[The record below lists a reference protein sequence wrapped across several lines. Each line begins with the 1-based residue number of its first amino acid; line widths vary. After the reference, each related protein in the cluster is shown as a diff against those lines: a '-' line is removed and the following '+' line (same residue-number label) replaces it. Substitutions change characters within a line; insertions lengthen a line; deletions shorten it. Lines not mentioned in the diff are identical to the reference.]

1 MSDIRLRI
9 DDREATTAEGSTLL
23 HVCQDLGIDIPT
35 LCYHKALPG
44 YGACR
49 LCLVEVER
57 GNGAT
62 TVEASCVFPA
72 SEGLVVRTDTERVLK
87 ARRIMAEL
95 LLARC
100 PDSDKVKEVARQV
113 GVSETRFP
121 QKNEDCILCGLCT
134 RVCSMLM
141 HSGAIDF
148 RGRGH
153 TREVTPAYDKHS
165 PICMACGA
173 CAVVCPTGAVD
184 LAKVS
189 ARPVR
194 PVGADYDA
202 GLVARSSIYIPYQQA
217 IPKVPVI
224 DRSTCMHFLKPA
236 EVDACRA
243 CESACPAGAIDYTQ
257 EDEMVDLQ
265 VGAVVLAPGFCL
277 YDAAEKLEM
286 GYAWSPDVVTSLQFE
301 RILSASGPYEGQVL
315 RPSNGEHA
323 KQIAF
328 LQCIGSRDEDHDY
341 CSSVCCMYATKE
353 AIIAMEHQPGL
364 ECSIF
369 FMDLRAF
376 GKGFDAYYERAK
388 ELGVRFVR
396 CRPSSVEQIE
406 GSDDLRVKYVDEEG
420 HTASA
425 DFDLVVLS
433 VGLKPPEE
441 AKELADKFGI
451 ELDGYGFASTKAI
464 SPVVTSRDG
473 VYVCGP
479 FSEPKDIPETVTD
492 ASGAAAQAMSLLAE
506 GRHTLVTQKVY
517 PPEKDITGQRPR
529 IGVFVCHCGRN
540 IGGVV
545 NVPETAEFAQSLPDV
560 VYAEHNLYT
569 CSSDTQ
575 VKIRELIKEHD
586 LNRVIVASCT
596 PRTHEPL
603 FRDTVREAGLNPY
616 LFEMANIRDQC
627 SWVHM
632 HEPATATEKAKDLV
646 KMAVAK
652 ARLLE
657 PLYITPVPV
666 TSVALVIG
674 GGVAGISAAL
684 NMADQGF
691 PVHLVERAPELG
703 GNMRHIHYLLNEEE
717 DPQSELEKLVSRIE
731 AHPNVTVWLGSN
743 VARVDGFVGNFA
755 STILRDDEE
764 NVVEH
769 GIIIVATGATE
780 YVPTEYLYGSDERV
794 ITQRQLEERLA
805 SGELG
810 AKRVV
815 MVQCVGSREDGR
827 MYCSR
832 VCCSQAIKNALKIK
846 AEHPGTEVFVLYRDV
861 RAYGFREKYYTEARR
876 QGVRFV
882 RYEPENKPSIT
893 ADPERLRVE
902 AFDPIL
908 QTTLAID
915 ADLVVLAPAV
925 VPHEDAAD
933 VAQMLKVPLTSEG
946 FFLEA
951 HMKLRPVDFSADGV
965 FLAGLAHAPKGI
977 DESIAQAQ
985 ATAARAATI
994 LSKDEYTPEAII
1006 ACVDEEIC
1014 AGCGLCASVCSYDA
1028 PEIVTVRGRR
1038 VSRINQA
1045 LCKGCGACASA
1056 CPSGAI
1062 QQLGFRPKQIA
1073 EMVSAA
1079 LEWE

>member
-717 DPQSELEKLVSRIE
+717 DPQSELADLVSRIE

-1006 ACVDEEIC
+1006 ACVDAA
-1014 AGCGLCASVCSYDA
+1014 AGC
-1028 PEIVTVRGRR
+1028 VRR
-1038 VSRINQA
+1038 
-1045 LCKGCGACASA
+1045 
-1056 CPSGAI
+1056 
-1062 QQLGFRPKQIA
+1062 
-1073 EMVSAA
+1073 SAA
-1079 LEWE
+1079 TTRPRS